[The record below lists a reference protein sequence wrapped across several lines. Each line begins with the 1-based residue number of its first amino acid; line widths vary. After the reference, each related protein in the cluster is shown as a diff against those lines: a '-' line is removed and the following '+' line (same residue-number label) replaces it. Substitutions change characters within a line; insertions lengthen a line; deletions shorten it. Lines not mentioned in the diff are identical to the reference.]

1 MAGIELEKLFLKL
14 VNQTTVN
21 QIFGCKVVEMANEQE
36 EGRGDL
42 LKKKKKDDIYFKKK
56 RINLTVQEVKLVD
69 GSGGDSTMGRLNSSP
84 PRFIR

>member
-21 QIFGCKVVEMANEQE
+21 QIFGCKVVEIYF
-36 EGRGDL
+36 
-42 LKKKKKDDIYFKKK
+42 LKKRDDIYFKKK
-56 RINLTVQEVKLVD
+56 ERINLTVQEVKLVD